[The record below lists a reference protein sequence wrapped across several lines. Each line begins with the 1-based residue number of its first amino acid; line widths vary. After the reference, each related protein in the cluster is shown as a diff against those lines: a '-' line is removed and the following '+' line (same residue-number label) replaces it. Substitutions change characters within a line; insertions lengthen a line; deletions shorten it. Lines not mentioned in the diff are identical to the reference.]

1 MKAAI
6 LFYESSGKLSYGHHL
21 LTFIQQAL
29 PAVTCLDLDD
39 ASKSELFS
47 YAEKLALEAEKFV
60 LILDTPGTS
69 RISGLIETAISKK
82 DRASILFTRSNP
94 ICQRLEKI
102 MMPETVQFVSGENEQ
117 KIFLKNA
124 LKDQ

>member
-6 LFYESSGKLSYGHHL
+6 LFYQSSGKLSYGHPL

-29 PAVTCLDLDD
+29 PSVTCLDLDE
-39 ASKSELFS
+39 ASQAELFS
-47 YAEKLALEAEKFV
+47 YAEKLARESEKFV
-60 LILDTPGTS
+60 LILDSPGTS

-82 DRASILFTRSNP
+82 DTASILFIRSNP
-94 ICQRLEKI
+94 LCQRLEKI
-102 MMPETVQFVSGENEQ
+102 MIPETVQFLSDENEQ
-117 KIFLKNA
+117 KYFLKNV